1 LAKARLLANLR
12 PTKNENSAG
21 GSDEIGVDRW
31 RSDCR
36 RNGDPTAA
44 AGAPE
49 IRLAEQFSMGYLQ
62 FNVMKRDRKDM
73 LFSEIGGLNGS

>member
-1 LAKARLLANLR
+1 MR
-12 PTKNENSAG
+12 SAWIAG
-21 GSDEIGVDRW
+21 AVIAVAI
-31 RSDCR
+31 
-36 RNGDPTAA
+36 GDPTAA